1 MKKRFLFIIWHHKQL
16 MIHFPYL
23 RKSYVPKFL
32 MGTYK
37 ARKHKRAIG
46 VIVELS
52 SNFKRLLYKVVPK
65 KN

>member
-1 MKKRFLFIIWHHKQL
+1 MKKR

-32 MGTYK
+32 MDTYK
-37 ARKHKRAIG
+37 AHKHKRAIG